1 MEKLTLSIPE
11 AAKLLGIGN
20 NKMYDL
26 ARSKGF
32 PAITLGSRRLISRKG
47 LERWLEEQAAK
58 AMAAASSCDDGG
70 RYDY

>member
-26 ARSKGF
+26 ARSEGF
-32 PAITLGSRRLISRKG
+32 PTITLGSRRLISKKG
-47 LERWLEEQAAK
+47 LERWLEKQTEK
-58 AMAAASSCDDGG
+58 AMAGG
-70 RYDY
+70 ADL